1 MKSDAILEMSVAM
14 EQKTTPELNLEL
26 NLVILPN
33 GTLHLEWMD
42 TRDTIPESSRVLQNE
57 IHTRFSDKSDLW
69 LLFLGFSDP
78 QIPLPPSLDYW
89 RRFSGL
95 FAAKLCRIPELESLR
110 HQVNIPVTEEDL
122 KAHLTRAPMMTGVE
136 YLRAEL
142 LEALWTRLNQA
153 FSLTIQSYNG
163 SVEDFIRTYSPN
175 THLVGRVFFHLV
187 ENKSDEYPF
196 AFMAT
201 YTTRL
206 NRQGKSKH
214 LPLKHALQEY
224 ENDDEKL
231 LELLTTVHTAEK
243 RSPLI
248 SELLQTGE
256 LFHPLGWT
264 SGEAFTFLKEIPIYE
279 ESGILCRIPNWWKGK
294 QSGVRLNFS
303 LGDKKPSLAGMDAIL
318 SFNAQLFLGGTEI
331 SEAEAKQLLAESDG
345 LAFIKNRWV
354 AVDREKLTQ
363 TLDAYEKARGMME
376 KEGLTLSEAM
386 RMQLMPER
394 FLGLSSQ
401 EIDHDISNGK
411 WLESVIQ
418 KLADPA
424 LVPSVKPQKTFTA
437 KLRDYQQKGLNWLY
451 FLHSLKFGACLAD
464 DMGLGKTIQ
473 VLGFLN
479 VIKSDLQKTGH
490 SNKASLL
497 VIPASLISN
506 WENEIKR
513 FSPDTRF
520 FVAHPSAGLKN
531 GVLPENRDLDAFD
544 LIITT
549 YALIQRYSWLHDH
562 TWNYVILD
570 EAQAIKNPGTK
581 QSRAVKKLIAE
592 NRIIMTGTPIE
603 NRLSDIW
610 SLFDFLNPGLLGNA
624 GEFKKF
630 SKKLGSDASGYA
642 RLRNII
648 SPYILRRLKTDKSVI
663 SDLPE
668 KVEMKTYAPLAKKQV
683 LLYGNLV
690 DDIRRSI
697 EEAEGIQRK
706 GLILSSLM
714 KFKQICNHPD
724 QYLGTGGFEEK
735 ESGKFQRLREI
746 CETIYE
752 KREKVLIFTQF
763 KEMTQPLHDLLS
775 AVFHREGL
783 ILHGSVAV
791 GKRKKI
797 IEQFQ
802 SADYIPFMVLSL
814 KAGGIGLNLTEANHV
829 VHFDRW
835 WNPAVENQATDRA
848 FRIGQKKNV
857 VVHKFLTQGTVE
869 EKIDMMLEEKSKLSR
884 EIIASTGD
892 GWITEMKNDEL
903 LDMFKLSL

>member
-1 MKSDAILEMSVAM
+1 M
-14 EQKTTPELNLEL
+14 EKKTIPELNLA
-26 NLVILPN
+26 ILPN
-33 GTLHLEWMD
+33 GTLHLEWMETQD
-42 TRDTIPESSRVLQNE
+42 ALPQSSRVLQNE

-78 QIPLPPSLDYW
+78 QIPLHPSLDYW
-89 RRFSGL
+89 RRFSGS
-95 FAAKLCRIPELESLR
+95 FTAKLCRIPELESLR
-110 HQVNIPVTEEDL
+110 HQVNIPVTKEDL
-122 KAHLTRAPMMTGVE
+122 ETHLTRAPMMTGVA
-136 YLRAEL
+136 YLKIDL
-142 LEALWTRLNQA
+142 LETVWTRLNQA
-153 FSLTIQSYNG
+153 FSHAIQSYNG
-163 SVEDFIRTYSPN
+163 SVRDFIRTYSPN
-175 THLVGRVFFHLV
+175 AHLVGRVFFHLV
-187 ENKSDEYPF
+187 ENKSEKYPF

-206 NRQGKSKH
+206 NQQGKSKH

-231 LELLTTVHTAEK
+231 LELLATVHTAEK

-248 SELLQTGE
+248 GELLQTGE

-264 SGEAFTFLKEIPIYE
+264 SREAFTFLKEIPIYE

-303 LGDKKPSLAGMDAIL
+303 LGDKKPSLAGMNAIL
-318 SFNAQLFLGGTEI
+318 SFDAQLFLGGTKI
-331 SEAEAKQLLAESDG
+331 SETEAKQLLAESDG

-363 TLDAYEKARGMME
+363 TLDAYEKARSMME
-376 KEGLTLSEAM
+376 EEEGLTLSEAM
-386 RMQLMPER
+386 RLQLMPER

-401 EIDHDISNGK
+401 EIDHGISNGK
-411 WLESVIQ
+411 WLASVIR

-424 LVPSVKPQKTFTA
+424 LVPSVKPHKTFTA
-437 KLRDYQQKGLNWLY
+437 RLRGYQQKGLNWLY

-479 VIKSDLQKTGH
+479 IIKSDLRKTGH

-506 WENEIKR
+506 WENEIRR

-531 GVLPENRDLDAFD
+531 GGPPENRDLNAFD

-549 YALIQRYSWLHDH
+549 YALIQRYSWLQDH

-630 SKKLGSDASGYA
+630 SKKLNSDASGYA
-642 RLRNII
+642 KLRNII

-663 SDLPE
+663 KDLPE
-668 KVEMKTYAPLAKKQV
+668 KVEMKTYAPLTKKQV
-683 LLYGNLV
+683 LLYGKLV

-697 EEAEGIQRK
+697 KEAEGIKRK

-746 CETIYE
+746 CEVIYE

-763 KEMTQPLHDLLS
+763 KEMTEPLHDLLS
-775 AVFHREGL
+775 TVFHREGL

-869 EKIDMMLEEKSKLSR
+869 EKIDMMLEEKSRLSQ

>member
-1 MKSDAILEMSVAM
+1 MGK
-14 EQKTTPELNLEL
+14 KTAEL

-33 GTLHLEWMD
+33 GALHLEWMD
-42 TRDTIPESSRVLQNE
+42 TQDALPQSSRLLQNE
-57 IHTRFSDKSDLW
+57 IHERFSDKSDLW

-78 QIPLPPSLDYW
+78 HIPLAPSLDYW

-95 FAAKLCRIPELESLR
+95 FAKKLFRTPNLEDLR
-110 HQVNIPVTEEDL
+110 HQVDISTAKEEL
-122 KAHLTRAPMMTGVE
+122 ETHLTQAPMMTGVE
-136 YLRAEL
+136 YLKIEQ
-142 LEALWTRLNQA
+142 LEALWTRLNEA
-153 FSLTIQSYNG
+153 FSLAIQSYKG

-175 THLVGRVFFHLV
+175 AHLVGRVFFHLV
-187 ENKSDEYPF
+187 ENRDDEYPF

-201 YTTRL
+201 YATRL

-214 LPLKHALQEY
+214 VPLKHALEEY
-224 ENDDEKL
+224 KNDDEKL
-231 LELLTTVHTAEK
+231 LELLATVHTAEK
-243 RSPLI
+243 RSLLMG
-248 SELLQTGE
+248 ELLETGE
-256 LFHPLGWT
+256 LFHPLAWT
-264 SGEAFTFLKEIPIYE
+264 SGEAFAFLNEIPIYE
-279 ESGILCRIPNWWKGK
+279 ESGILCRIPNWWKGNR
-294 QSGVRLNFS
+294 SGIRLNFS

-318 SFNAQLFLGGTEI
+318 SFNAQLFLGDTQI
-331 SEAEAKQLLAESDG
+331 SEAEARQLLAESEG

-354 AVDREKLTQ
+354 AVDREKLAQ
-363 TLDAYEKARGMME
+363 TLDAYEKAREMME
-376 KEGLTLSEAM
+376 KEGLSLGDAM
-386 RMQLMPER
+386 RMQLMPEQ
-394 FLGLSSQ
+394 FPGLNPQ
-401 EIDHDISNGK
+401 EIDQGISNGK

-418 KLADPA
+418 KLADPS
-424 LVPSVKPQKTFTA
+424 LVPAVKPHKTFKA
-437 KLRDYQQKGLNWLY
+437 KLRKYQKKGLNWLH

-473 VLGFLN
+473 VLGFLSI
-479 VIKSDLQKTGH
+479 IKSDHQKTGH
-490 SNKASLL
+490 PNRASLL

-513 FSPDTRF
+513 FSPNLRF

-531 GVLPENRDLDAFD
+531 SGPTKNQEQLDAFD

-549 YALIQRYSWLHDH
+549 YALIQRYSWLQDH
-562 TWNYVILD
+562 TWNYIILD

-581 QSRAVKKLIAE
+581 QSRAVKKLIGA

-603 NRLSDIW
+603 NRLSDLW

-630 SKKLGSDASGYA
+630 SKNLDGDSSGYA
-642 RLRNII
+642 RLRKII
-648 SPYILRRLKTDKSVI
+648 GPYILRRLKTDKSVI
-663 SDLPE
+663 NDLPE

-690 DDIRRSI
+690 QDIRESLK
-697 EEAEGIQRK
+697 EKEGIQRK

-746 CETIYE
+746 CGTIYE
-752 KREKVLIFTQF
+752 KREKVLVFTQF
-763 KEMTQPLHDLLS
+763 KEMTQPLHDLLE
-775 AVFHREGL
+775 AVFHRGGL

-802 SADYIPFMVLSL
+802 SSDYIPFMVLSL

-848 FRIGQKKNV
+848 FRIGQKRNV
-857 VVHKFLTQGTVE
+857 VVHKFLTKGTVE
-869 EKIDMMLEEKSKLSR
+869 ERIDMMLEEKSRLSQ
-884 EIIASTGD
+884 EVISSTGD
-892 GWITEMKNDEL
+892 RWITEMKNDEL